1 MRSDE
6 VFAGETIDKMRSP
19 VPMRSSRIF
28 FSAAVLVLALPWQQA
43 SAGEGLKVEQLW
55 ARASLAGVRNGIV
68 YGRLADD
75 GGAAVELVSASTPVA
90 DHVEFHEDNMTGGVM
105 TMRPLDGIKVEPGQ
119 VVTLQPGGMHMMLV
133 DLKRP
138 LTAGQSFPLIL
149 KLADGGSVTVAVSVL
164 GATATAP

>member
-1 MRSDE
+1 MCSLRM
-6 VFAGETIDKMRSP
+6 VI
-19 VPMRSSRIF
+19 
-28 FSAAVLVLALPWQQA
+28 SAAVLGLTLAWQQA

-68 YGRLADD
+68 YGRLADA
-75 GGAAVELVSASTPVA
+75 GGASVELVSASTPVA
-90 DHVEFHEDNMTGGVM
+90 DHVEFHVHSVTAGVM
-105 TMRPLDGIKVEPGQ
+105 AMRSLDEIKVEPGQ
-119 VVTLQPGGMHMMLV
+119 VMTLQPGGKHMMLI

-149 KLADGGSVTVAVSVL
+149 KLADGDSVTVAVSVL

>member
-1 MRSDE
+1 MRL
-6 VFAGETIDKMRSP
+6 P
-19 VPMRSSRIF
+19 RILI
-28 FSAAVLVLALPWQQA
+28 AVVALGLVLTSQHA

-75 GGAAVELVSASTPVA
+75 GHATVELVSASTPVA
-90 DHVEFHEDNMTGGVM
+90 DHVEFHEHSMTAGVM
-105 TMRPLDGIKVEPGQ
+105 TMRPLDNIKVEPGQ
-119 VVTLQPGGMHMMLV
+119 VVTLEPGGMHMMLV

-138 LTAGQSFPLIL
+138 LTVGQSFPLTL
-149 KLADGGSVTVAVSVL
+149 KLADGDSLTVAVSVL